1 MENIK
6 DTKRLDTK
14 NAQIKDIV
22 SREFSKFVSF
32 VSPFGPFFRRQNS
45 SQIVKYVQSLL
56 WTYVNRHVT
65 RFWGLNCLNNSIP
78 HDFENI

>member
-1 MENIK
+1 MENRK

-45 SQIVKYVQSLL
+45 SQIVKYCMFKVCSGHMLIDMS
-56 WTYVNRHVT
+56 R
-65 RFWGLNCLNNSIP
+65 
-78 HDFENI
+78 DFGA